1 MEPFF
6 TSFTRKRQLAAARA
20 ALPERILIW
29 PKGTRPVTLTE
40 RFPKQSIPNL
50 IPSAL
55 SILGIECLAI
65 ARTKNASYSK
75 LNALTFPLA
84 SMEIRHF

>member
-6 TSFTRKRQLAAARA
+6 TSFTRKHQLAAARA

-29 PKGTRPVTLTE
+29 PKGTRPVTLPE
-40 RFPKQSIPNL
+40 HFPKQSLPNL

-65 ARTKNASYSK
+65 AWTKKCILFKTKCPHVSFGKHGN
-75 LNALTFPLA
+75 
-84 SMEIRHF
+84 